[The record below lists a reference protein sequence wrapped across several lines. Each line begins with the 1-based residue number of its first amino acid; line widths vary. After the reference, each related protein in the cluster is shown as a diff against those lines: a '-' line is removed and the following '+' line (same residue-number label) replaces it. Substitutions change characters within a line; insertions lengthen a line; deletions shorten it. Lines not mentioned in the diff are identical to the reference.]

1 MGRNSR
7 SAGCQPRM
15 RRQKART
22 WGLRRQATRCCP
34 FGALDLGPFRPAWTT
49 VLAMSCVTTLGV
61 TLGGCGTGVHSD
73 GAPPAVGPAPIA
85 ATRPSTSAASR
96 SLDSKPS
103 PPLPTEPAPF
113 HFEDILPGSGVDFVH
128 VSGMTAAKQFP
139 TANGSGV
146 AVFDFDNDGRMDLYF
161 ATGNT
166 LPLDPARA
174 VPNRLYKNQG
184 GGRFLDVTERSGL
197 GFRGYCHGAI
207 VGDID
212 NDGDQDLFLCNY
224 GGDALFLN
232 NGDRTFTDVS
242 DVAGVHQPGTW
253 SSSAAFLD
261 FDNDGYLDLY
271 VSRYGDWQWPRDDR
285 FCGDAARKIRRYCSP
300 KELRPVRHVLYRNKG
315 DRTFTDVTALAGLGR
330 ADGHGFGVVAADL
343 DGDGRVDLYV
353 ANDQDP
359 NFVFLNAGGGRF
371 RDATYES
378 GAGLNIQGRTSAGM
392 GVDAEDIDGDGRP
405 ELFVTN
411 FQEEYNTLFKNLGE
425 GAFLDVTA
433 NYGLAVDSLP
443 WIGWGCALADFD
455 SDGWPDIVVAN
466 GHIDDNA
473 RVFGQPAGYA
483 QPPLLH
489 QNVAG
494 TRFRL
499 ANQGAGSYFATN
511 HVGHGLAVGDIDDD
525 GDLDLVISHKDGPP
539 AILRNDSPPA
549 GRWIRLKLIGTRS
562 NRDAIGTLVSVE
574 AGGRTIRRQRKG
586 GSSLMSS
593 HDPRLLIGLGP
604 AAESVRVT
612 VQWPSG
618 AVSRLGSLATNRT
631 HEIREPSAVGLGR

>member
-1 MGRNSR
+1 MLMDTNWLDQVSPARGQKLRALFLPLDNGGPGGVSELTMR
-7 SAGCQPRM
+7 SKVTVRSVPWIAAFVLALAGCGSDPRSD
-15 RRQKART
+15 
-22 WGLRRQATRCCP
+22 AT
-34 FGALDLGPFRPAWTT
+34 PA
-49 VLAMSCVTTLGV
+49 
-61 TLGGCGTGVHSD
+61 
-73 GAPPAVGPAPIA
+73 AVGSMPIISTR
-85 ATRPSTSAASR
+85 ATPTVASG
-96 SLDSKPS
+96 SLDSKPG
-103 PPLPTEPAPF
+103 PPHPTEPSPF
-113 HFEDILPGSGVDFVH
+113 RFVDILPGSGVDFVH

-139 TANGSGV
+139 TANGSGL

-161 ATGNT
+161 CTGNT

-174 VPNRLYKNQG
+174 VPNRLYKNVG

-207 VGDID
+207 TGDID
-212 NDGDQDLFLCNY
+212 NDGDQEVFLCNY

-232 NGDRTFTDVS
+232 NGDGTFTDIS
-242 DVAGVHQPGTW
+242 RSAGLTQPDTW

-285 FCGDAARKIRRYCSP
+285 FCGDSARKIRRYCSP
-300 KELRPVRHVLYRNKG
+300 KELRPVRHVLFRNQG

-359 NFVFLNAGGGRF
+359 NFVFLNAGGGTF
-371 RDATYES
+371 RDVTYES
-378 GAGLNIQGRTSAGM
+378 GAGLNVQGRTSAGM
-392 GVDAEDIDGDGRP
+392 GVDAEDVDGDGRP

-443 WIGWGCALADFD
+443 WIGWGCALADLD

-473 RVFGQPAGYA
+473 QVFGQPAGYA

-494 TRFRL
+494 KRFRL
-499 ANQGAGSYFATN
+499 ASPGAGSYFTTN

-539 AILRNDSPPA
+539 AILRNDSPSA

-604 AAESVRVT
+604 AGESVRVT
-612 VQWPSG
+612 VKWPSG
-618 AVSRLGSLATNRT
+618 AVSRQGPLATNRT
-631 HEIREPSAVGLGR
+631 HEIREPSALGVGR